1 MKSLDWKVRNSNK
14 VLKSA
19 LDKFQPKI
27 AVAWTGG
34 KDSTVLLHMIRTMNE
49 GAVKI
54 PVMFI
59 DTGLHFIETL
69 RFVDKVEKQW
79 KLNLVRVSDKHTL
92 REYKKTKSRL
102 KKKELARMM
111 KVRAIKKAVKK
122 NRWRALIVGIRWDE
136 HQARASE
143 VYFSARRNHMRIHPI
158 LHFTEQDIWD
168 YIHKYKVPYN
178 PLYERGYRS
187 IGERDFTKPVK
198 DPKSRERAGREK
210 EKEKIMARL
219 RALGY
224 F

>member
-1 MKSLDWKVRNSNK
+1 MKSLNWKIRSSNK

-34 KDSTVLLHMIRTMNE
+34 KDSTALLHMIRTINE
-49 GAVKI
+49 GTVKI

-59 DTGLHFIETL
+59 DTGLHFKETL
-69 RFVDKVEKQW
+69 KFVDKVERDW

-92 REYKKTKSRL
+92 REYKETKSKL

-111 KVRAIKKAVKK
+111 KVRCIKKAIKK
-122 NRWRALIVGIRWDE
+122 NRWNALIVGIRWDE
-136 HQARASE
+136 HEARASE
-143 VYFSARRNHMRIHPI
+143 VYFSARKNHMRIHPI

-168 YIHKYKVPYN
+168 YIRKYKLPYN
-178 PLYERGYRS
+178 PLYDRGYRS

-198 DPKSRERAGREK
+198 DPKGRERSGREK